1 MKSKLQVLV
10 AAWILF
16 ASVALVSCQ
25 KDSSLQNPA
34 VSEEEAMAAT
44 EENTSAD
51 AEYDD
56 VAEIGLSVGADLE
69 AEASDNGTATQ
80 SVNDGGLGVRVHLFE
95 DLQFKIGPCTKIEVS
110 PNDSTFPK
118 TVIINYGE
126 GCICRDGKFRKG
138 AIVLHFTGPIRR
150 SGSVLTITFRGY
162 YVNRVHIEGTK
173 TIKNLS
179 EHGVHKYATLVE
191 NGKVTWPNGRG
202 FTYEGAKVV
211 TQVRGMETR
220 TIRDDVYSIE
230 GRNKTVYA
238 NGTTVIK
245 NTETPL
251 IKPVACA
258 WIVKGIL
265 KVKINDRVLYIDFGN
280 GDCDNKATL
289 KWAGG
294 EKHITLP

>member
-10 AAWILF
+10 AAWILLS
-16 ASVALVSCQ
+16 SVALVSCQ

-34 VSEEEAMAAT
+34 VSEDEAMTAT
-44 EENTSAD
+44 EENTAAD

-56 VAEIGLSVGADLE
+56 VAEIGLSAGADLE

-118 TVIINYGE
+118 RVIINYGD

-173 TIKNLS
+173 TIKNMS
-179 EHGVHKYATLVE
+179 ENGIHKYATLVE

-202 FTYEGAKVV
+202 FTYEGAKIV

-238 NGTTVIK
+238 NGTVVIK

-294 EKHITLP
+294 ERQITLP

>member
-10 AAWILF
+10 AAWILLS
-16 ASVALVSCQ
+16 SVALVSCQ

-34 VSEEEAMAAT
+34 VSEDEAMTAT
-44 EENTSAD
+44 EENTAAD

-56 VAEIGLSVGADLE
+56 VAEIGLSAGADLE

-118 TVIINYGE
+118 TVIINYGD

-150 SGSVLTITFRGY
+150 SGSVLTITFRSY
-162 YVNRVHIEGTK
+162 FVNRVHIEGTK
-173 TIKNLS
+173 TIKNMS
-179 EHGVHKYATLVE
+179 ENGVHKYATLVE

-202 FTYEGAKVV
+202 FTYEGAKIV

-238 NGTTVIK
+238 NGTVVIK

-294 EKHITLP
+294 ERQITLP

>member
-25 KDSSLQNPA
+25 KESSLNNPTISEDEA
-34 VSEEEAMAAT
+34 VAVT
-44 EENTSAD
+44 QENTAAD

-56 VAEIGLSVGADLE
+56 VAEIGLSAGADLE
-69 AEASDNGTATQ
+69 ADASDNGIATQ
-80 SVNDGGLGVRVHLFE
+80 SVSGDGLGFRPNLFE
-95 DLQFKIGPCTKIEVS
+95 DLQFKIGPCTKIEVL

-118 TVIINYGE
+118 TIIINYGD

-150 SGSVLTITFRGY
+150 AGSVLTITFRGY

-173 TIKNLS
+173 IIKNLS
-179 EHGVHKYATLVE
+179 EEGVQKYATRVE

-211 TQVRGMETR
+211 TQVRGMDTR

-238 NGTTVIK
+238 NGTTVNK

-258 WIVKGIL
+258 WIVKGVL
-265 KVKINDRVLYIDFGN
+265 KVKINDRVLFIDFGN

-294 EKHITLP
+294 EKEITLP

>member
-1 MKSKLQVLV
+1 MKMNLKLQA

-16 ASVALVSCQ
+16 AGITFSSC
-25 KDSSLQNPA
+25 KKEGSLQNP
-34 VSEEEAMAAT
+34 SLNDEEVLSAT
-44 EENTSAD
+44 QENTSAD
-51 AEYDD
+51 AEFDD
-56 VAEIGLSVGADLE
+56 VAEIGLSAGADLE
-69 AEASDNGTATQ
+69 STGGDNGIATL
-80 SVNDGGLGVRVHLFE
+80 SVNGDGPGTRPNLFE
-95 DLQFKIGPCTKIEVS
+95 DLQFKVGPCTKIEVS

-118 TVIINYGE
+118 TITINYGE

-138 AIVLHFTGPIRR
+138 IVVLHFTAPIRR
-150 SGSVLTITFRGY
+150 PGAELTITLHDYF
-162 YVNRVHIEGTK
+162 VNRVHIEGIK

-179 EHGVHKYATLVE
+179 EEGVRKYATHVE
-191 NGKVTWPNGRG
+191 NGKVSWPNGRG
-202 FTYEGAKVV
+202 FTYEGAKIV

-238 NGTTVIK
+238 NGTTVNK

-258 WIVKGIL
+258 WIVKGLL
-265 KVKINDRVLYIDFGN
+265 KIKINDRVLFIDFGN

-289 KWAGG
+289 KWANG
-294 EKHITLP
+294 EKEITLP

>member
-10 AAWILF
+10 AAWILLS
-16 ASVALVSCQ
+16 SVALVSCQ

-34 VSEEEAMAAT
+34 VSEDEAMTAT
-44 EENTSAD
+44 EENTAAD

-56 VAEIGLSVGADLE
+56 VAEIGLSAGADLE

-118 TVIINYGE
+118 TVIINYGD

-150 SGSVLTITFRGY
+150 SGSVLTITFRSY
-162 YVNRVHIEGTK
+162 FVNRVHIEGTK
-173 TIKNLS
+173 TIKNMS
-179 EHGVHKYATLVE
+179 ENGIHKYATLVE

-202 FTYEGAKVV
+202 FTYEGAKIV

-238 NGTTVIK
+238 NGTVVIK

-294 EKHITLP
+294 ERQITLP

>member
-10 AAWILF
+10 AAWILLS
-16 ASVALVSCQ
+16 SVALVSCQ

-34 VSEEEAMAAT
+34 VSEDEAMTAT
-44 EENTSAD
+44 EENTAAD

-56 VAEIGLSVGADLE
+56 VAEIGLSAGADLE

-118 TVIINYGE
+118 TVIINYGD

-150 SGSVLTITFRGY
+150 SGSVLTITFRSY
-162 YVNRVHIEGTK
+162 FVNRVHIEGTK
-173 TIKNLS
+173 TIKNMS
-179 EHGVHKYATLVE
+179 ENGIHKYATLVE

-202 FTYEGAKVV
+202 FTYEGAKIV

-220 TIRDDVYSIE
+220 TVRDDVYSIE

-238 NGTTVIK
+238 NGTVVIK

-294 EKHITLP
+294 ERQITLP